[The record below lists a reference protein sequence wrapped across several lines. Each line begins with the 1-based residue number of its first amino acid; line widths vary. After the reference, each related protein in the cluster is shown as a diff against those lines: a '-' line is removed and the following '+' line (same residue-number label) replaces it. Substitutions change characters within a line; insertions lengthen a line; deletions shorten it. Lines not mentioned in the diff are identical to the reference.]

1 MDPMGFYILKHS
13 PGTNPQKI
21 GNLPESCVARRLH
34 PCGTFGA
41 LVSDLQV
48 GSPALGGAA
57 IGDVKG
63 YGCCLEDSLDLIMKW

>member
-1 MDPMGFYILKHS
+1 M
-13 PGTNPQKI
+13 
-21 GNLPESCVARRLH
+21 ARRLH